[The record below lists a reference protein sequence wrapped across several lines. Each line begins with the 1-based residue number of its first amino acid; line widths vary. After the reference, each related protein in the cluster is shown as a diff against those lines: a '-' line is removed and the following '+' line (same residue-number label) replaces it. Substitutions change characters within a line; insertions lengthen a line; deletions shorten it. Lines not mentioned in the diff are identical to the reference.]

1 MLVHCPKCNIDYDN
15 SVWEKCPYCGGNG
28 VEIAETAKERETPLK
43 EEKSKPSKKSV
54 PPKKKRKSQDPF
66 ETMEDL
72 LDEIIDE
79 YGGEEIFC
87 EENHF
92 RLNKALMSLD
102 ETCEPEKDWLLIAN
116 MKRIPQ
122 KLYAVTNST
131 QSEKQE
137 MVETCRDALISLT
150 LDEEVCEKI
159 VQAYMSILG
168 INAEV
173 RKKPVIE
180 KNIKEEKVLI
190 RYTASSYSFDQD
202 KWIQKEFLYK
212 TCIIGSQEWFAE
224 NFHEKYGRYKN
235 GNWESLIG
243 QDLSN
248 KDFGR
253 LYDWYEAVKNAPQG
267 WRLPTI
273 EDYQKLSA
281 YIQSLNLD
289 AGTVLKSTEHWIG
302 TATAGTDLFGFCAYP
317 TVNDSK
323 TGESEAWFWTSSETG
338 DNEYPHYCIS
348 IKENSDD
355 VNLTSKAGNGYYAC
369 VRYVRDVE

>member
-1 MLVHCPKCNIDYDN
+1 MLIESN
-15 SVWEKCPYCGGNG
+15 SLDKILKDLVADFGG
-28 VEIAETAKERETPLK
+28 A
-43 EEKSKPSKKSV
+43 
-54 PPKKKRKSQDPF
+54 
-66 ETMEDL
+66 
-72 LDEIIDE
+72 
-79 YGGEEIFC
+79 EIFC

-137 MVETCRDALISLT
+137 MVEVCRDALISLT

-180 KNIKEEKVLI
+180 KRLKEEKVVI
-190 RYTASSYSFDQD
+190 RYKKNGYDWNRE
-202 KWIQKEFLYK
+202 WIQEEFQYK
-212 TCIIGSQEWFAE
+212 TCIIGNQEWFAE
-224 NFHEKYGRYKN
+224 NFHESWGRQKDRD
-235 GNWESLIG
+235 WATTIG
-243 QDLSN
+243 KDLSN
-248 KDFGR
+248 KVFGR
-253 LYDWYEAVKNAPQG
+253 LYDWHEAVKNAPQG
-267 WRLPTI
+267 WRLPSI
-273 EDYQKLSA
+273 EDYQKLVA
-281 YIQSLNLD
+281 YVQSLDLD

-302 TATAGTDLFGFCAYP
+302 TAAAGTDLFGFCAYP